1 MAIKAFTLTVL
12 MFAFCFGVAHL
23 QAAEQEKFPTKSIT
37 WTVNANPGGGFDLHS
52 RAVAR
57 TMRKILGVPIIVKNI
72 PGAAGVISWN
82 LLSKAK
88 PDGYTIGIVNIP
100 GAIVAQLYGKPKP
113 QYDLKKFSWIGRISA
128 SPYIWAVGAKTPYH
142 NLKDIQK
149 AKVFLIAEPGVGG
162 TAWVVDALTAST
174 MKFNPKFI
182 LGYGGAPAA
191 NMGIVRG
198 EGDGRA
204 VGMDSPGQMRFI
216 HEGQMRPLW
225 IYAEQRDPDF
235 PNVPTVGELGYP
247 SLAEL
252 ASHRV
257 VAAPP
262 GMPADRLAVLEKAFI
277 QAVKAPE
284 TQATFKRMDA
294 KTSLLAGPDWV
305 PVMNNL
311 FKLMEDNRAAFTEY
325 MK

>member
-1 MAIKAFTLTVL
+1 MAIKVFTLTAL
-12 MFAFCFGVAHL
+12 MFAFCLGVAHL
-23 QAAEQEKFPTKSIT
+23 QAAEQEKFPNKTIT
-37 WTVNANPGGGFDLHS
+37 WTVNASPGGGFDLHS

-72 PGAAGVISWN
+72 PGAGGVISWN
-82 LLSKAK
+82 LLSQAK

-100 GAIVAQLYGKPKP
+100 GAIVSQLFAKPKP

-128 SPYIWAVGAKTPYH
+128 SPYMWAVGAKTSYH
-142 NLKDIQK
+142 NLADMQK
-149 AKVFLIAEPGVGG
+149 AKVFLITESGVGG

-191 NMGIVRG
+191 NMGIVQG

-204 VGMDSPGQMRFI
+204 LGMDSPGQMRFV
-216 HEGQMRPLW
+216 HEGQMRALW
-225 IYAEQRDPDF
+225 IYADKRDPDF
-235 PNVPTVGELGYP
+235 PNVTTVREMGYP
-247 SLAEL
+247 SLAAL

-262 GMPADRLAVLEKAFI
+262 GTPANRLAVLQKAFI
-277 QAVKAPE
+277 QAVKSAD
-284 TQATFKRMDA
+284 TQAAFKKMDA
-294 KTSLLAGPDWV
+294 KTSLLVGPDWV
-305 PVMNNL
+305 PVMNDL
-311 FKLMEDNRAAFTEY
+311 FELMEENSAGFTEY
-325 MK
+325 LK